1 MQVHQLACKCLLVSL
16 CLLTSSSRRL
26 NVRAYNGYHLKALKR
41 AEVSHICLFVSF
53 VVVVVVVVVFACF
66 FVHVALKRELPLI
79 LTLSVFHS
87 FTHLSCT
94 HSFAG
99 FKPASKLPKNQK
111 RNPGQST
118 ASVEGLTRL
127 IAM

>member
-53 VVVVVVVVVFACF
+53 VVVVVVVVFAYF
-66 FVHVALKRELPLI
+66 FVYVALKRELPLI
-79 LTLSVFHS
+79 LTISVFHS
-87 FTHLSCT
+87 FTHSSCT

>member
-53 VVVVVVVVVFACF
+53 VVVVVVVFSCF
-66 FVHVALKRELPLI
+66 FVYVALKRELPLI

-87 FTHLSCT
+87 FTHSSCT

>member
-53 VVVVVVVVVFACF
+53 VVVVVFACF
-66 FVHVALKRELPLI
+66 FVYVALKRELPLI

-87 FTHLSCT
+87 FTHSSCT

>member
-53 VVVVVVVVVFACF
+53 VVVVVVVVFACF

-79 LTLSVFHS
+79 LTLSVFHL
-87 FTHLSCT
+87 FTHSSCT

>member
-53 VVVVVVVVVFACF
+53 VVVVVFAYF
-66 FVHVALKRELPLI
+66 FVYVALKRELPLI
-79 LTLSVFHS
+79 LTISVFHS
-87 FTHLSCT
+87 FTHSSCT

>member
-53 VVVVVVVVVFACF
+53 VVVVVACF
-66 FVHVALKRELPLI
+66 FVYVALKRELPLI

-87 FTHLSCT
+87 FTHSSCT

>member
-26 NVRAYNGYHLKALKR
+26 NVRAYYGYHLKALKR

-53 VVVVVVVVVFACF
+53 VVVVVFACF
-66 FVHVALKRELPLI
+66 FVYVALKRELPLI

-87 FTHLSCT
+87 FTHSSCT

>member
-1 MQVHQLACKCLLVSL
+1 MDTIGAEVPFILLFSLLLLLLLLLLV
-16 CLLTSSSRRL
+16 
-26 NVRAYNGYHLKALKR
+26 
-41 AEVSHICLFVSF
+41 
-53 VVVVVVVVVFACF
+53 F
-66 FVHVALKRELPLI
+66 FVYVALKRELPLI
-79 LTLSVFHS
+79 LTLSVFNPNTHS
-87 FTHLSCT
+87 SCT

>member
-41 AEVSHICLFVSF
+41 AEVSHICLLVSF
-53 VVVVVVVVVFACF
+53 VVVVVFACF
-66 FVHVALKRELPLI
+66 FVYVAPKRELPLI

-87 FTHLSCT
+87 FTHSSCT

>member
-26 NVRAYNGYHLKALKR
+26 NVRAYYGYHLKALKR

-53 VVVVVVVVVFACF
+53 VVVVVVVVFACF
-66 FVHVALKRELPLI
+66 FVYVALKRELPLI
-79 LTLSVFHS
+79 STLSVFHS
-87 FTHLSCT
+87 FTHSSCT